1 MSEWADNNRILTREE
16 SPSAGL
22 WNTDNTPYLRD
33 IMDTFTD
40 KTTQITTVLKAT
52 QLGFTEAA
60 VNICGY
66 TIDRSPCRIFYVM
79 PDEDLAKDFS
89 VDRLQKALKNT
100 PNIAKKIESA
110 DRSKA
115 LVVRFPGGFIRLSG
129 ANSPA
134 KLASWPIP
142 RVIMDEVDKFPQWT
156 GREANPVSLV
166 KERTK
171 NWPWRKILVGSTPT
185 TEWGYVYRSYMESEI
200 HYQFYVPCPEC
211 GHYQTLKFPN
221 LKFPTVIDDQRLS
234 RETYYECEQCH
245 HHIRDKEKLPMLR
258 KGKWIADEQLN
269 YKPKV
274 VGYRLNTLYSPW
286 VSFAEVAKEF
296 LKSKDDPTSLMN
308 FVNSWLGEPWKSK
321 SSEVKAK
328 AVLDKKTDIP
338 HGIVPHETLILTAGV
353 DRQQG
358 YFYWV
363 VRAWMPGMRSTKI
376 ANGSAETWD
385 DLKPIMDQYWPIE
398 NSEKKMQIILYAVDS
413 GYATEDTYDFCQFAY
428 GQATV
433 AIPVKGASQAL
444 AGYYKRV
451 NLQPNEKGRTWQ
463 RAMILYEIDT
473 NKYKDLIMYRLNKE
487 LGEEGCWMVDADTDE
502 EYANMITAEQK
513 VRDGDKEVWR
523 QIGKR
528 PNHYLDCEVY
538 AYLAA
543 DVMNI
548 RNLQPAPTIQ
558 EKKKELVDDM
568 IPQYFNPEG

>member
-1 MSEWADNNRILTREE
+1 M
-16 SPSAGL
+16 

-40 KTTQITTVLKAT
+40 KTTQITTVLKAA

-79 PDEDLAKDFS
+79 PDEELAKDFS

-100 PNIAKKIESA
+100 PSIARKIGSA

-115 LVVRFPGGFIRLSG
+115 LTIRFPGGFIRLSG
-129 ANSPA
+129 SNSPA

-142 RVIMDEVDKFPQWT
+142 WVIMDEVDKFPQWT

-211 GHYQTLKFPN
+211 GHYQTLKFHD

-245 HHIRDKEKLPMLR
+245 CHIRDKHKLPMLR
-258 KGKWIADEQLN
+258 KGKWVADEQLN

-328 AVLDKKTDIP
+328 AVLDKKTKIP
-338 HGIVPHETLILTAGV
+338 HGVVPHETLILTAGV

-363 VRAWMPGMRSTKI
+363 VRAWMPNMRSTKI

-385 DLKPIMDQYWPIE
+385 DLKAIMDQYWPVE

-413 GYATEDTYDFCQFAY
+413 GYETEDTYDFCQFAY

-451 NLQPNEKGRTWQ
+451 NLQPNEKGRAWQ
-463 RAMILYEIDT
+463 RAMILYEVDT

-487 LGEEGCWMVDADTDE
+487 LGEDGCWMVDADTDE

-528 PNHYLDCEVY
+528 PNHFLDCEVY

-548 RNLQPAPTIQ
+548 RNLQPTQTVQ